1 MAVALT
7 VGAGYSTIA
16 QSQVF
21 KIIFIDQTISYNLK
35 IPLQVVPPNA
45 IEVVGG
51 AEKDYVG
58 GNENFVQQFA
68 RRHVDSF
75 IDGLIRF
82 LV

>member
-1 MAVALT
+1 MGIQFEDPT
-7 VGAGYSTIA
+7 TGCTT
-16 QSQVF
+16 
-21 KIIFIDQTISYNLK
+21 K
-35 IPLQVVPPNA
+35 P
-45 IEVVGG
+45 IELVGG